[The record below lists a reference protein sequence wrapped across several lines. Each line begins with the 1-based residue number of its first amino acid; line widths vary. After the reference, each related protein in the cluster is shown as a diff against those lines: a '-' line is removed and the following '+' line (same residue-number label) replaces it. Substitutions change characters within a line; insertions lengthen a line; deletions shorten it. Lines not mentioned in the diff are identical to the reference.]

1 MSRLALSL
9 SRLADAVDASNSL
22 PTEDGNGMKRVR
34 NASDA
39 LTGKFSEIAENR
51 GEQSMTSFAIQTR
64 VSFDQLVD
72 TFCRAVQ
79 YVKSEEFSHF
89 DVDRVARAAG
99 ILSEKLVQREGGK
112 PVEQPIEQR

>member
-1 MSRLALSL
+1 
-9 SRLADAVDASNSL
+9 
-22 PTEDGNGMKRVR
+22 
-34 NASDA
+34 
-39 LTGKFSEIAENR
+39 
-51 GEQSMTSFAIQTR
+51 MTSFAIQTR

-99 ILSEKLVQREGGK
+99 ILSEKLVQGEGGK
-112 PVEQPIEQR
+112 PVEQPTEQR